1 MVRHASLS
9 GYHEDAVFGLVIGTL
24 AVLVAVIVFS
34 VYGAARD
41 ASDRRHHR
49 DVPAIS
55 IVKPQ

>member
-41 ASDRRHHR
+41 ASW
-49 DVPAIS
+49 
-55 IVKPQ
+55 